1 MPDSW
6 PEEDELAALHRRLCE
21 GEPLAVSDFLAAVFE
36 PLACHL
42 RRWRPGADEHACLT
56 AAGDAALALVRNPA
70 IYDPARRTLKGFLC
84 MAAEC
89 DLLNELEKEARH
101 HRNRDHPD
109 CVELAP
115 DGRNPLPGSAEGE
128 QPSFDDPRLAAEI
141 ARFTPAERAVF
152 ELMRAG
158 ERLTAAYV
166 PALGVGHL
174 PKDEQEREVKRAKD
188 RITKRLQ
195 RAGRDQ

>member
-6 PEEDELAALHRRLCE
+6 PEADELAALHQHLCARDV
-21 GEPLAVSDFLAAVFE
+21 LAVSDFLAAVLE
-36 PLACHL
+36 PLVCHL
-42 RRWRPGADEHACLT
+42 RRWRPGTDEHACLT
-56 AAGDAALALVRNPA
+56 AAEDAALALVRNPA
-70 IYDPARRTLKGFLC
+70 LYDPAKRTLKGFLC
-84 MAAEC
+84 MAAER
-89 DLLNELEKEARH
+89 DLLNELQKEARH
-101 HRNRDHPD
+101 HRNRNHPD

-115 DGRNPLPGSAEGE
+115 DGRNPLPGGTEDDL
-128 QPSFDDPRLAAEI
+128 PSFDDPRLAAEI

-158 ERLTAAYV
+158 ERSTTAYV
-166 PALGVGHL
+166 SVLGIGHL
-174 PKDEQEREVKRAKD
+174 TKDEQEREVKRAKD